1 MGNFDN
7 GHKVQSHIGLRAFN
21 CNPRFI
27 LDLLSTLFLP
37 LFTVHITRVLYF
49 MSLTESSFF
58 HSFNLFLFNHS
69 SASKNHISTVCSKH
83 LMFHPPFDPLSLSL
97 KPFKFDFIGAVDR
110 FLEVF
115 IFSLHTEKR
124 WHLFSLRWRASTAK
138 PRLQIGVK
146 QKRGMG

>member
-83 LMFHPPFDPLSLSL
+83 LMLGVDRNAVLRFCFHGCSVFV
-97 KPFKFDFIGAVDR
+97 GAVD
-110 FLEVF
+110 L
-115 IFSLHTEKR
+115 IFQGVIFVTHTPSRER
-124 WHLFSLRWRASTAK
+124 DIMTSVS
-138 PRLQIGVK
+138 PR
-146 QKRGMG
+146 